1 MIVVDRNKSNQ
12 DKGVWTKFGDSQF
25 KVAHTGSIRFQRIL
39 NRLQAP
45 HRRKIEKGTL
55 DPSISRDILCEAM
68 AGGLLLD
75 WKDVINSNKEEVPFS
90 PEMAEMALKN
100 NDDLREFLQEF
111 ALDLENFRA
120 EEMEEEGKS

>member
-1 MIVVDRNKSNQ
+1 
-12 DKGVWTKFGDSQF
+12 
-25 KVAHTGSIRFQRIL
+25 
-39 NRLQAP
+39 
-45 HRRKIEKGTL
+45 
-55 DPSISRDILCEAM
+55 M